1 MADHLT
7 LNAEQRQAVLERTKS
22 KLCPDGADT
31 NVASKVLEH
40 VGPWYLFPETQLRPR
55 VVGLWGM
62 TGTGKTHLV
71 KQIVAEL
78 GLEERTLWLDGG
90 RLASR
95 PIEPKFDD
103 LDNNFNGEPY
113 VLVIDEFQHARSK
126 KYGEVEDRGVMRT
139 VWELIDGGQIS
150 GSEGS
155 QHLDD
160 LVDMREVIKDALDGG
175 LKVSKGRVRSGFK
188 MLKAFNTGNWA
199 PETLLDQ
206 THPWVLPE
214 SEWPRL
220 RRIIQ
225 RPSPSKQAFRKIL
238 EGIHTGNLLAFMD
251 QLIFKCSMPRFFHG
265 QQGLIIVLGN
275 LDDLYALGEDATP
288 ELDPDVL
295 LAHHAQIGLTGLQ
308 ESLQQLFRIEQV
320 ARLGTEHFAVP
331 PLSRA
336 DLLRVAGTHVGG
348 LCAHLSRSTEMEI
361 TVHPDLLERI
371 VRDNTIAVLGARP
384 VLHALD
390 RIIPN
395 LVLRAR
401 QEAVVTKLAVRSL
414 VLELHGA
421 DVRLCMKGGKT
432 VLKKD
437 VPLKSG
443 DPEGPRPVV
452 PEVAVHE
459 AGHAVVGIAL
469 MGKRPLQVC
478 ARTSSRSTHG
488 FVVWE
493 RPQHH
498 TPFTRGMA
506 IPRLA
511 MTLGGWAAETLH
523 FGEDGLSAGCG
534 SDIAQAT
541 GVALNLL
548 SAQGMSGL
556 PILTAQHPTADGRGI
571 HSLSLDRDALAAQWI
586 KEAAD
591 QATAVLKQ
599 ERKLLDAVAKALI
612 ERGSLNSEEV
622 GELVLAYGSSKLKKN
637 ASNALRLAS

>member
-7 LNAEQRQAVLERTKS
+7 LSAEQRQAVLERTKS

-95 PIEPKFDD
+95 SIEPKFDNMT
-103 LDNNFNGEPY
+103 NNFNGQPY
-113 VLVIDEFQHARSK
+113 VLVIDEFQHTRSK
-126 KYGEVEDRGVMRT
+126 ENGAVLDRGAMRA
-139 VWELIDGGQIS
+139 VWELIDGGQVS
-150 GSEGS
+150 TSEGS
-155 QHLDD
+155 RHLDE
-160 LVDMREVIKDALDGG
+160 LLEIREVIKDALDRG

-188 MLKAFNTGNWA
+188 MLKAFNTA
-199 PETLLDQ
+199 PFAPDSLLDQ
-206 THPWVLPE
+206 TQPWVLPE
-214 SEWPRL
+214 GEWHWL
-220 RRIIQ
+220 RQAIQ
-225 RPSPSKQAFRKIL
+225 RPTPGLRGFRKIL
-238 EGIHTGNLLAFMD
+238 EGVHTKNILAFMD
-251 QLIFKCSMPRFFHG
+251 QLILNCSMPRPFHG

-295 LAHHAQIGLTGLQ
+295 LAQHAQIGLTGLQ

-331 PLSRA
+331 PFSRA
-336 DLLRVAGTHVGG
+336 DLLQVAGTHVAG
-348 LCAHLSRSTEMEI
+348 LCAQLSRSTEMEI

-401 QEAVVTKLAVRSL
+401 QEAVVAKLAVRSL
-414 VLELHGA
+414 VLEIHGA
-421 DVRLCMKGGKT
+421 EVRLCMKGGKT
-432 VLKKD
+432 ILQKD
-437 VPLKSG
+437 VPLRSG

-469 MGKRPLQVC
+469 AGKRPLQVC

-493 RPQHH
+493 RPQEH
-498 TPFTRGMA
+498 TAFTRRMA

-541 GVALNLL
+541 GMALSLL

-556 PILTAQHPTADGRGI
+556 PILTAQHPTHDGRGI
-571 HSLSLDRDALAAQWI
+571 HSLSLDRDAMVAQWI

-599 ERKLLDAVAKALI
+599 ERKLLDAVAKALM
-612 ERGSLNSEEV
+612 ERGTLNAEEV
-622 GELVLAYGSSKLKKN
+622 GELVLAYGSPSLRKN
-637 ASNALRLAS
+637 ASGAMRLAS